1 MRYLGLALMVG
12 TATAAMPAVA
22 RDVTVNNTSKWNIHR
37 IFVSPCGNHYW
48 GPNRLSGT
56 DILAVGKSQ
65 VLQIDGACSDVKIV
79 DEDGDVCVTPVHDEA
94 ELALTTKFL
103 IACQNLR

>member
-1 MRYLGLALMVG
+1 MRYLALALTVSVG
-12 TATAAMPAVA
+12 AAALPAAA

-48 GPNRLSGT
+48 GPNRLAAT
-56 DILAVGKSQ
+56 EILAIGATKAISV
-65 VLQIDGACSDVKIV
+65 DGACSDMKIV
-79 DEDGDVCVTPVHDEA
+79 DEDGDVCVTPVHEET

-103 IACQNLR
+103 IACQNQR